1 MNSLRKA
8 ATILVMIAFF
18 LLAAACSGTQSIGQ
32 KLAQTCFQSCQARY
46 QVCSSN
52 SSDLGACIESFR
64 QCQTF
69 CR

>member
-1 MNSLRKA
+1 MDSLRKV
-8 ATILVMIAFF
+8 ATILLLSAFV
-18 LLAAACSGTQSIGQ
+18 LLAAACGGTQSFGQ

-46 QVCSSN
+46 KMCSSS

-64 QCQTF
+64 KCQTF